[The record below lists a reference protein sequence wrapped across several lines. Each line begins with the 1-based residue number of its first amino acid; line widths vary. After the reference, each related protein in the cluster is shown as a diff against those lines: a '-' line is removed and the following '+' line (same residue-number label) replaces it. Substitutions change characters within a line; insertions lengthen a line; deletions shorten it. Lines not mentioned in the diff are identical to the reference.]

1 MTTVR
6 RVRRIVRKV
15 DAWTVFKVSALMW
28 SVGGIAVLL
37 GLVMFWAVAS
47 AAGIP
52 DAVGAFLVD
61 ITLLEEGANPFADG
75 GLFFRIALLA
85 VLAGVVIAT
94 ALSTLAAVLYNLVTD
109 IVGGVEVVVLEETYA
124 APAGVVPVLPPFA
137 VDVEEET
144 EEMPVSRRR

>member
-37 GLVMFWAVAS
+37 GLVMFWAVVA

-52 DAVGAFLVD
+52 DAIGGFLVD

-75 GLFFRIALLA
+75 GLFFRIALLG
-85 VLAGVVIAT
+85 VLAGVVVAT
-94 ALSTLAAVLYNLVTD
+94 ALTTLAAVLYNLVTD
-109 IVGGVEVVVLEETYA
+109 IVGGVEIVVLEETYA
-124 APAGVVPVLPPFA
+124 PSVGVVPVLPPLS
-137 VDVEEET
+137 VDVDEET
-144 EEMPVSRRR
+144 EEIPVSRRR